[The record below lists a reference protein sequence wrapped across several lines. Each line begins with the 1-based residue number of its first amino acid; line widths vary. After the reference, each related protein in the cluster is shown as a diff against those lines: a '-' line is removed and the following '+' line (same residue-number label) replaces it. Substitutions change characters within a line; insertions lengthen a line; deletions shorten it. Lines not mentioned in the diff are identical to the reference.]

1 MYNETPEEEAM
12 EHEGDEYGNQ
22 TPEMNEQFVADTNR
36 AYYEYGRDRGHRRYC
51 EQARKCERFYMGG
64 GEQWSAEDK
73 ALLGQRPATE
83 INEIMPAVN
92 TALAYQI
99 NNRMDIALLPRGE
112 SDDKDAE
119 QMTKVFK
126 QIMDNCQYKWRE
138 TEVMGDGLIQQRG
151 YFDLR
156 VSFNDNLEG
165 EASIGVLDPL
175 DVIPDPDAKSYDPDE
190 WSWVILT
197 RWYTLDEIE
206 QLFGRDKRLPI
217 EQYVSATDDRDWGDG
232 DPNDEERNKFGD
244 DIGYGTHDYYVTI
257 KGTKR
262 ARVIDRQYWVYE
274 HTEVMISPEGD
285 VVTRDS
291 VSDEDFVRLTT
302 QEGWLGGIKKMMRRV
317 KWCVTTERT
326 VLFDEYSPFD
336 HFSVVPFFPIFR
348 RGKTRGMVDNAI
360 SPQETANKATSQYLH
375 TINSTANSGW
385 IFWQNSLVNMTA
397 DELRDKGAQTGLVLE
412 VKEGAQKP
420 EKIQPNQIPTGI
432 DKFIDRA
439 ITALRDVTNFTE
451 AMRGTTNERDSGVA
465 IQARQYIAQQQLAI
479 QLDNL
484 ARTRYLVAVRL
495 LKIVKKYYT
504 EERII
509 RITETNIDGQKISV
523 PVKIN
528 ERMPDGSVRNSITS
542 AEYDLVITDQPM
554 QVSWEN
560 SQFNQVMEMRK
571 AGINL
576 PDHIAIKVSNLSEK
590 GELVKSMQEPQQDP
604 LKDAEVAL
612 KQAQARKADA
622 EATSKSVESQ
632 YSATTAA
639 NLVAQTP
646 AVAPIADAMLRSAGY
661 QDQDAAPIVP
671 TPAAPAGGMADMPQ
685 NTHPLSPPNP
695 EAGLMATPTVP
706 PEPQ

>member
-1 MYNETPEEEAM
+1 MNQHEEYDEEILEEDRGDMTPEA
-12 EHEGDEYGNQ
+12 
-22 TPEMNEQFVADTNR
+22 NEQVLADENR
-36 AYYEYGRDRGHRRYC
+36 SFYEYGRDRGHRAYC
-51 EQARKCERFYMGG
+51 EQARKCERMYLGG

-73 ALLGQRPATE
+73 AALGQRPATE
-83 INEIMPAVN
+83 VNEIMPAVN
-92 TALAYQI
+92 TAIAYQI
-99 NNRMDIALLPRGE
+99 NNRMDITLLPRGE
-112 SDDKDAE
+112 SDDQDAE

-138 TEVMGDGLIQQRG
+138 TEVTGDGLIQQRG

-156 VSFNDNLEG
+156 VSFNDNLQG
-165 EASIGVLDPL
+165 EAELRVLDPL

-190 WSWVILT
+190 WSWVIIT
-197 RWYTLDEIE
+197 RWYTMDEIA
-206 QLFGRDKRLPI
+206 QLYGSEKRQAI
-217 EQYVSATDDRDWGDG
+217 EQYVSGADDRDWGDN

-244 DIGYGTHDYYVTI
+244 NVTNYSAHDYYTTI
-257 KGTKR
+257 KGIKR

-285 VVTRDS
+285 VFTRDS
-291 VSDEDFVRLTT
+291 VSDDDYLRLTA

-317 KWCVTTERT
+317 KWRVTTERT

-336 HFSVVPFFPIFR
+336 HFSIVPYFPIFR

-397 DELRDKGAQTGLVLE
+397 DQLRSRGAQTGLVLE

-420 EKIQPNQIPTGI
+420 EKIQPNQIPSGI

-484 ARTRYLVAVRL
+484 ARTRYLLAVRL
-495 LKIVKKYYT
+495 LKVVKKYYP

-509 RITETNIDGQKISV
+509 RITETTIDGQKITV
-523 PVKIN
+523 PIKIN
-528 ERMPDGSVRNSITS
+528 EQMPDGTIRNNIAN

-571 AGINL
+571 AGISL
-576 PDHIAIKVSNLSEK
+576 PDHLAIKVSNLSEK
-590 GELVKSMQEPQQDP
+590 GELIKTMQEPQQDP

-612 KQAQARKADA
+612 KQAQARKADS
-622 EATSKSVESQ
+622 EATSKSVDSQ

-639 NLVAQTP
+639 NLVAATP
-646 AVAPIADAMLRSAGY
+646 AIAPLADAMLRSAGY

-671 TPAAPAGGMADMPQ
+671 APPAQVQPVDIAQ

-695 EAGLMATPTVP
+695 EAGMMATPTEP
-706 PEPQ
+706 PL